1 MKNEK
6 QNLSSI
12 AGVASGADKAAEQ
25 QKAANEV
32 EALQNILSTHI
43 TALESELTALR
54 QDLEKLRSARILIT
68 SQSSTDDSS
77 VSIEKE
83 KPLSNQI
90 QDKATAEPPHE
101 LVEPAPQE
109 DDQAEENI
117 ELSQQAI
124 TETETAGFVDLTPEE
139 VDAAT
144 FPYAADSVIFT
155 RALSDIASND
165 PPTRAY
171 AARAMGTIRHE
182 LSVRGLAAQ
191 IAREQS
197 AQVRQICVKSLATL
211 QMAEGLSA
219 VERALSDSAA
229 SVRLAAVWAL
239 YRLAGTE
246 SVLALIQMFSD
257 EDNEVRRRAVT
268 CIGWLGQKETVAD
281 AMSNPRARQMVF
293 ALIKCLDDPEASV
306 NLAAIDALEVIT
318 GKKIAKP
325 GPATEQP
332 HQYLIQQWQKWW
344 KKQLLD

>member
-12 AGVASGADKAAEQ
+12 AGATSGADKTAKQ

-32 EALQNILSTHI
+32 EALQNILSTRI

-54 QDLEKLRSARILIT
+54 QDLEKLRSARIPVT
-68 SQSSTDDSS
+68 SQLSTDDSS

-83 KPLSNQI
+83 KALSNQA
-90 QDKATAEPPHE
+90 QELAEP
-101 LVEPAPQE
+101 AAQE

-124 TETETAGFVDLTPEE
+124 TEAESAGFVDVTPEE

-144 FPYAADSVIFT
+144 FPHAVDSVIFT
-155 RALSDIASND
+155 RALSDIVSND
-165 PPTRAY
+165 SATRAD
-171 AARAMGTIRHE
+171 AARAMGTIRHK
-182 LSVRGLAAQ
+182 LSVRVLVAQ

-197 AQVRQICVKSLATL
+197 AQVRQICVKTLATL

-229 SVRLAAVWAL
+229 SVRLAAVWAM
-239 YRLAGTE
+239 YRLAGSE
-246 SVLALIQMFSD
+246 SILALIQMFSD

-268 CIGWLGQKETVAD
+268 CIGWLGQKEAVVD
-281 AMSNPRARQMVF
+281 VMSNPRARQMVF
-293 ALIKCLDDPEASV
+293 ALIKCLDNSEVSV
-306 NLAAIDALEVIT
+306 SLAAIDALKVIT

-325 GPATEQP
+325 GPATEQS
-332 HQYLIQQWQKWW
+332 HRNLIQLWQKWW